1 MFQTMMNDIFRDL
14 ITEGIIIVYLD
25 NILIFI
31 QTLKDHCKAVCMVLE
46 VLAEHQLHL
55 CSEKYDFDKQQIEYL
70 GLVISEDQVEIDP
83 VKAGGPKFSNIS

>member
-14 ITEGIIIVYLD
+14 ITEGIMIVYPD

-31 QTLKDHCKAVCMVLE
+31 QTLKDYYKAVYIVLK

-70 GLVISEDQVEIDP
+70 ELVISEDQVKIDP
-83 VKAGGPKFSNIS
+83 MKAGGPKFSNIF